1 MHISVVDVLR
11 QSFCD
16 ELCVSKKARDSSAQ
30 SAKCQETKQVSGPNV
45 KSVRSGIDLTSRILL
60 GFTKNL
66 EEAL

>member
-16 ELCVSKKARDSSAQ
+16 ESCVSKKARDSSGQ
-30 SAKCQETKQVSGPNV
+30 SAKCQATKQVSGPNV
-45 KSVRSGIDLTSRILL
+45 TSVRSGVDLTSRILL